1 MTMTR
6 RIWMLTAVAALCVLA
21 VGLLTTAAP
30 AQEGE
35 LEIGIDQLHHNMMS
49 QLAGIW
55 SQLVQGVAQDTEF
68 LDSAQGQA
76 LMERQEALMQIR
88 WMMME
93 GMSPP
98 GREMGMDDRPGSE
111 GCFEFVSWIELDR
124 TYWVLDTRT
133 GRMHPRECPER
144 EMDEGEMDDG

>member
-55 SQLVQGVAQDTEF
+55 SQLVQGVAQDPEF

-111 GCFEFVSWIELDR
+111 GCFEFVS
-124 TYWVLDTRT
+124 
-133 GRMHPRECPER
+133 
-144 EMDEGEMDDG
+144 